1 MKKYCRIYREFLST
15 SLAEAASFRL
25 HFVLLIFMDLVF
37 FATTLFSIEFLYNH
51 VAEIGS
57 FSREEFLFFAAYML
71 TLDQLHMAFISE
83 SFWVLSM
90 DIRTGQL
97 DFWLLRPANLYFSL
111 FLRHIRIPSM
121 VTLIAASIIMACFGN
136 QVLTETWQWLIL
148 PVLLLCS
155 LVLLV
160 LTEILLCSSM
170 FYVVEGTGINFL
182 RLQIQTVSRWPD
194 FIYKPQIRRIFT
206 FVLPLVLIGSGPVH
220 FLLNP
225 QDLSYLCLMGLWIP
239 VLILAIRFTWKR
251 GLKHYESAS
260 S

>member
-1 MKKYCRIYREFLST
+1 MKKYLRIYREFLST

-25 HFVLLIFMDLVF
+25 HFILLIFMDLVF
-37 FATTLFSIEFLYNH
+37 FATTLASIQFLYNH

-57 FSREEFLFFAAYML
+57 FSREEFLFFATYML
-71 TLDQLHMAFISE
+71 TLDQLHMAFVSE

-121 VTLIAASIIMACFGN
+121 VTLIAASLILAFFGS
-136 QVLTETWQWLIL
+136 QVLSETWQWLALPIL
-148 PVLLLCS
+148 LIFS
-155 LVLLV
+155 LILLV
-160 LTEILLCSSM
+160 LTEILLCSAM

-182 RLQIQTVSRWPD
+182 RLQMQAISRWPD
-194 FIYKPQIRRIFT
+194 FIYKPLIRRIFT
-206 FVLPLVLIGSGPVH
+206 FLLPLVLIGSGPVH

-225 QDLSYLCLMGLWIP
+225 RDPSYLLIMGLWIP
-239 VLILAIRFTWKR
+239 ILILAIRFSWKR
-251 GLKHYESAS
+251 ALKHYESAS